1 MDAYDKA
8 VTIPAAASRAPN
20 HLWILRVEASEL
32 LLGLWRQPKL
42 LPAQADLPLQRVEGG
57 LALLG
62 GQLRHLLDPSGL
74 LLARQ
79 VRVGR
84 QLEAVRGVLVRVRA
98 RG

>member
-1 MDAYDKA
+1 M
-8 VTIPAAASRAPN
+8 PFAADGCFLVA
-20 HLWILRVEASEL
+20 LLRVVEASEL

-42 LPAQADLPLQRVEGG
+42 LPAQAGLPLQRVEGG

-84 QLEAVRGVLVRVRA
+84 QLEPVC
-98 RG
+98 

>member
-1 MDAYDKA
+1 M
-8 VTIPAAASRAPN
+8 
-20 HLWILRVEASEL
+20 
-32 LLGLWRQPKL
+32 
-42 LPAQADLPLQRVEGG
+42 LPAQAGLPLQRVEGG

-84 QLEAVRGVLVRVRA
+84 QLEPVRGVLVRVRV